1 MKETEIEK
9 QLKEEQKILESI
21 AEKKG
26 NAKLFVKR
34 NYLSIYCARKCMM
47 IHFST
52 STMSIY

>member
-26 NAKLFVKR
+26 NAKFFVKR
-34 NYLSIYCARKCMM
+34 NYLSIYVHIM
-47 IHFST
+47 HDDSFST
-52 STMSIY
+52 VQ